1 MANAFGCL
9 KARWCILI
17 KHFIWDAE
25 FAAQV
30 SIAACVLHNICE
42 RAACPFENEWL
53 VNDAIYQSAF
63 NGGKLSEHAE
73 GDAKTEPI
81 RSYLGN
87 HVSRV
92 HMAHDS

>member
-1 MANAFGCL
+1 ML
-9 KARWCILI
+9 SLLH
-17 KHFIWDAE
+17 KHRLLRVF
-25 FAAQV
+25 F
-30 SIAACVLHNICE
+30 CE

-63 NGGKLSEHAE
+63 NGGQLSEHAE
-73 GDAKTEPI
+73 GDANAKQI
-81 RSYLGN
+81 RSYLAN